1 MHPIKRGALVV
12 LLSLGAIGGFTHG
25 FARMAQCHSS
35 CASSGPSQR
44 DEFEDHIADVCTRA
58 AQRQWDEQEA
68 AERAAEHHHHGYG
81 GPQWG
86 GPQQWGP
93 PPQYWGAPPA
103 PPAAALAPAA
113 PVDSAPAAEPASE

>member
-12 LLSLGAIGGFTHG
+12 LLSLGAIGGFSHG
-25 FARMAQCHSS
+25 FAAMAQCHGGCSAQS
-35 CASSGPSQR
+35 RHDQ
-44 DEFEDHIADVCTRA
+44 FEDHIADVCTRA

-68 AERAAEHHHHGYG
+68 AEARAAEHHHQHYGWG

-86 GPQQWGP
+86 GP

-103 PPAAALAPAA
+103 PPAAPPAPAQTA
-113 PVDSAPAAEPASE
+113 PIAE

>member
-25 FARMAQCHSS
+25 FAHMAQCHGS
-35 CASSGPSQR
+35 CSASRPSPH
-44 DEFEDHIADVCTRA
+44 DEFEDHVADVCTRA

-68 AERAAEHHHHGYG
+68 EARAAEHHHHHGYG
-81 GPQWG
+81 WG

-103 PPAAALAPAA
+103 PPAAPAA
-113 PVDSAPAAEPASE
+113 QDDSAPVAE